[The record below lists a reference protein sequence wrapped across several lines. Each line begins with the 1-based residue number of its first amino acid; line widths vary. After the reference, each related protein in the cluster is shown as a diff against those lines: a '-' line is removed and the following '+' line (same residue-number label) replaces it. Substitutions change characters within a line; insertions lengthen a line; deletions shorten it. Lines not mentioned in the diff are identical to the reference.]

1 MPQLLWQPPTAS
13 TNTMLLLRRR
23 ELVPNIPG
31 SLSRL
36 PLIWAS
42 RSYATIQASQH
53 TTIGSHTARTGC
65 SWIDI
70 AQSDSRFLI
79 SARTDLSISIYDL
92 DDFTPQFNGMRSVSR
107 VAAISSGLVH
117 SSKITGVCWFPR
129 DTGLFTTSSLDR
141 SIKVWDSASLE
152 VAFIFRLEDSVITH
166 ALSPIASTHALI
178 AAGTDASHIRLCDM
192 KSGALTHSL
201 TGHRGPAASLQWSP
215 VHEFL
220 LVSGGVDGTIRFWDI
235 RKANSCVWKAN
246 HSKNDFGERKS
257 TYNYNPQVNGLAF
270 TSDGQSIASTSH
282 DEHIYLW
289 SIFSGDRRQINY
301 GPHLR
306 NRISAPLKMAITP
319 LDSTLN
325 PLLIYP
331 SDNKH
336 VLIYDLWSGA
346 LVKRLSVHLGRVSC
360 VAIRSDTQQIV
371 SSGVDDPIILWES
384 QHGRGGDDLLS
395 LENAGNAD
403 HLCDTWSDT
412 ESV

>member
-107 VAAISSGLVH
+107 VAAISSSGLVH

-257 TYNYNPQVNGLAF
+257 TFNGLAF

-336 VLIYDLWSGA
+336 
-346 LVKRLSVHLGRVSC
+346 
-360 VAIRSDTQQIV
+360 QIV

-384 QHGRGGDDLLS
+384 QHGRGSDDPLS

-403 HLCDTWSDT
+403 HLCDTWSDA